1 MLTLEVIYMSVKWEK
16 QEGNNGLLTIE
27 VSAEEVTKGLDQAFK
42 KVVKQINVPGFRKGK
57 MPRPVFEKMYGVEA
71 LYQDALEIV
80 INGSYPTAL
89 DEAGI
94 EPVDYPEISGT
105 ENFAKGTDF
114 TYTATVTVKPEPK
127 LGDYKGLEVTKQS
140 AEVTDEEIQS
150 MIDAQLA
157 KKAELELKEDEAI
170 VEGDTAVIDFEGFV
184 GEEAFEGGKGEDY
197 PLEIGSGSFIPG
209 FEEQLVGTKSGE
221 TKDVT
226 VTFPEE
232 YHAAELAG
240 KEAKFVVTVK
250 EVKTKVLPEL
260 TDEFAKEMDPEVETV
275 EALKAKLTETTK
287 ANKEA
292 DAEATLRDELVEKA
306 AENAEVEIPQGMINT
321 EVDRMIQ
328 EFGQRL
334 QTQGMNLDLYY
345 QFSGQDEA
353 ALRTQMAEEAAN
365 RVKVSLV
372 LEAIGQAENIEVTEE
387 EINAEIEKMAT
398 QFGMN
403 KDQILTALG
412 GTSILANDIR
422 TQKTVELLVENAKI
436 N

>member
-1 MLTLEVIYMSVKWEK
+1 MSVKWEK
-16 QEGNNGLLTIE
+16 QEGNEGLLTVTVEAVE
-27 VSAEEVTKGLDQAFK
+27 VDKALDQAFK

-57 MPRPVFEKMYGVEA
+57 MPRNVFEKMYGAEA

-80 INGSYPTAL
+80 INSSYPVAL

-94 EPVDYPEISGT
+94 EPVDYPEIAGT
-105 ENFAKGTDF
+105 ENFAKGAEF

-127 LGDYKGLEVTKQS
+127 LGEYKGLEVTKQS
-140 AEVTDEEIQS
+140 TEVTDEEVQS
-150 MIDAQLA
+150 LIDAQLA
-157 KKAELELKEDEAI
+157 KKAELEIKEDEAI

-184 GEEAFEGGKGEDY
+184 GEEAFEGGKGDDY
-197 PLEIGSGSFIPG
+197 ALEIGSGSFIPG
-209 FEEQLVGTKSGE
+209 FEEQLVGAKTGE
-221 TKDVT
+221 TKDVL

-240 KEAKFVVTVK
+240 KEAKFVVTIK

-275 EALKAKLTETTK
+275 EALRAKLKETTL

-292 DAEATLRDELVEKA
+292 DSEATLRDELVEKA

-321 EVDRMIQ
+321 EVDRMVQ

-345 QFSGQDEA
+345 QFSGQDEE
-353 ALRTQMAEEAAN
+353 ALRTQMAEEAAS
-365 RVKVSLV
+365 RVRVTLV
-372 LEAIGQAENIEVTEE
+372 LEAIGQAENIEVSEEDINTEV
-387 EINAEIEKMAT
+387 EKMAA
-398 QFGMN
+398 QFGMSN
-403 KDQILTALG
+403 DQILTALG
-412 GTSILANDIR
+412 GSTILENDIR
-422 TQKTVELLVENAKI
+422 TQKTVEFLVENAKI
-436 N
+436 SN

>member
-16 QEGNNGLLTIE
+16 QEGNQGVLTIDVPATE
-27 VSAEEVTKGLDQAFK
+27 VDNALDQAFK

-105 ENFAKGTDF
+105 ENFAKGTEF

-292 DAEATLRDELVEKA
+292 DAEATLRDELVERA

-372 LEAIGQAENIEVTEE
+372 LEAIGQAESIEVTEE